1 MSEQPLTVLGY
12 MDVVLV
18 VLAAPIMLL
27 MGVPVA
33 GYGIAAGVWVAL
45 RALGVGVD
53 RYANATPD
61 ANRQIGVRMGYML
74 GRLFTLAIVVIL
86 VRKSDG
92 QDAGLTALAVIVFAF
107 TAQLVSSAFTR
118 PRSAASRRRSATTRG
133 TRAPR

>member
-12 MDVVLV
+12 MDVVLI

-27 MGVPVA
+27 MGVPVS

-118 PRSAASRRRSATTRG
+118 PRSAKARRSAATR
-133 TRAPR
+133 PRSR